1 MTKTSLLITVAFT
14 LLSGTA
20 MAQDACPNRG
30 MLDTIYCDKDGDLV
44 ADVPTDVAKQRD
56 PSTLIFAYS
65 PVENPAVYQA
75 VFQPLMDHLSTCVG
89 KRVVYYPAQSNTAQI
104 EAQRSGR
111 LHISGYATGVVG
123 FAVNMAGAVPFVA
136 MGNDKGYAGYQVW
149 GIVRADS
156 PYQKLSDL
164 KGKKVAHV
172 SPSSNSG
179 NLAPRVYF
187 ADEGLK
193 PDVDYKPLMS
203 GGHDKSVIGVATG
216 DYDMAPIA
224 SDVMERMVARG
235 HVNGNLLRIIYKSP
249 MFPTSS
255 FSMSHDLKPELQAK
269 IRQCF
274 DVFRFTDNMKK
285 EYPGLDR
292 FLPMTYKETWKP
304 LREVAEKSGTPYN
317 KAAFEAQSRREE
329 AAAVARAAAAT
340 AAPVTAAPAPVV
352 PAAPKP

>member
-1 MTKTSLLITVAFT
+1 MIKHLLLTTVALGLYT
-14 LLSGTA
+14 VA
-20 MAQDACPNRG
+20 AQAQDACPNRG
-30 MLDTIYCDKDGDLV
+30 ILDTIYCDADGDLV
-44 ADVPTDVAKQRD
+44 ADTPKDPAKQKD

-75 VFQPLMDHLSTCVG
+75 VFQPLMDHLAQCTA

-104 EAQRSGR
+104 EAMRSGR

-136 MGNDKGYAGYQVW
+136 MGNEKGMAGYQVW
-149 GIVRADS
+149 SVVKADS
-156 PYQKLSDL
+156 PYQKMSEL

-187 ADEGLK
+187 PAEGLVT
-193 PDVDYKPLMS
+193 DTDYKPLMS
-203 GGHDKSVIGVATG
+203 GGHDKSVLGVASG

-235 HVNGNLLRIIYKSP
+235 HVKGDLLRIIWKSP

-255 FSMSHDLKPELQAK
+255 FSMSHDLKPELQAR
-269 IRQCF
+269 IRKCF
-274 DVFRFTDNMKK
+274 SDFRFTEGMRK
-285 EYPGLDR
+285 EYTDLDR
-292 FLPMTYKETWKP
+292 FIPMTYKDDWKP

-317 KAAFEAQSRREE
+317 KAAFDAASRKEAED
-329 AAAVARAAAAT
+329 AAKKAAAA
-340 AAPVTAAPAPVV
+340 
-352 PAAPKP
+352 AAPKPDAPKP

>member
-1 MTKTSLLITVAFT
+1 MKTFLATAAFAVIAAAAP
-14 LLSGTA
+14 SAA

-30 MLDTIYCDKDGDLV
+30 MLDTIYCDADGDLV
-44 ADVPTDVAKQRD
+44 ADTPTDVAKQRD

-65 PVENPAVYQA
+65 PVENPAVYQTI
-75 VFQPLMDHLSTCVG
+75 FQPLMDHLSTCTA
-89 KRVVYYPAQSNTAQI
+89 KRVVYFPAQSNTAQI
-104 EAQRSGR
+104 EAMRSGR

-123 FAVNMAGAVPFVA
+123 FAVNMAGAVPIVA
-136 MGNDKGYAGYQVW
+136 MGDDKDYAGYQVW
-149 GIVRADS
+149 AVVKADS
-156 PYQKLSDL
+156 PYQKLADL

-187 ADEGLK
+187 KDEGLT
-193 PDVDYKPLMS
+193 PDTDYKPLMS
-203 GGHDKSVIGVATG
+203 GGHDKSVLGVASG

-235 HVNGNLLRIIYKSP
+235 HVDGKLLKVIWKSP

-274 DVFRFTDNMKK
+274 DVFRFTEAMRK
-285 EYPGLDR
+285 EYPQQDR
-292 FLPMTYKETWKP
+292 FRPMTYKETWKP

-317 KAAFEAQSRREE
+317 KAAYDAQAKRDADAAAKKAADE
-329 AAAVARAAAAT
+329 AAKA
-340 AAPVTAAPAPVV
+340 AAPAT
-352 PAAPKP
+352 APKP